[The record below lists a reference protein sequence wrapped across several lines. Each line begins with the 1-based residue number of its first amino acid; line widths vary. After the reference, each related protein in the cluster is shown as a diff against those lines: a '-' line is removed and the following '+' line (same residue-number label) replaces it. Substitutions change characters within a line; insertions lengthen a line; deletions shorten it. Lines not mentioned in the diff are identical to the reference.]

1 MRFCQQAPWACSW
14 KCHSLKLCFPLNNFI
29 LKHPLSYF
37 LSFPARSHF
46 TEMLHRV
53 NDWDSPA
60 AAGDKTKNTCM
71 SRDLT
76 FLSLCL
82 SGFSPNMLLLEFLHE
97 FTSQLLYKDEHVHTH
112 MFLISVCRCLPASSP
127 ATQCFL
133 SPCLYL
139 SLHTL
144 FLQPAEVS

>member
-1 MRFCQQAPWACSW
+1 MRFCQQAPCSW
-14 KCHSLKLCFPLNNFI
+14 KCHSLKLCFSLEQFYFETSSLLLPFI
-29 LKHPLSYF
+29 SGSLTFHRNVASYKWLRLTCSRF
-37 LSFPARSHF
+37 
-46 TEMLHRV
+46 
-53 NDWDSPA
+53 
-60 AAGDKTKNTCM
+60 AAGDKTKNTCK

-82 SGFSPNMLLLEFLHE
+82 YGFSPNMLLLEFLHE

-112 MFLISVCRCLPASSP
+112 MFLISVCRCLSASSP

-133 SPCLYL
+133 SLYL

-144 FLQPAEVS
+144 FRQPAEVS